1 MTASPR
7 YYLTTKDLVTIA
19 LLSALGGVLSTY
31 IGYLGNLINHMFGVP
46 FGAGQ
51 FLAGMHVLWIVLAVG
66 ITRKKGLGTV
76 TGTVKGVVELFMG
89 STHGIIIVLVSLVQ
103 GLIVDLFLF
112 SDKAKAGRSPIS
124 YGIAGAVASA
134 SNVVV
139 FQVFFFSGVP
149 LLLIAML
156 CMLAGASGIVF
167 CGWLATEMMSSLE
180 HAGIIESKQSRPAEF
195 QGTPS
200 PATKRSGVAL
210 ASLVAVIVFLGIFT
224 IGGVYYFF
232 AIYHPPGASSVEV
245 TGQVN
250 ESFKFVYSDF
260 KDQEVTINA
269 ELIGSVTHVAPKNY
283 TGIPLRL
290 VLEQAAPK
298 AGAEKVVIIGSDGYS
313 ATFRL
318 ADVLSDDKL
327 IITEEDSG
335 FRIVAANYEG
345 AYWVEMVVTIEV
357 R

>member
-1 MTASPR
+1 MTARPR

-31 IGYLGNLINHMFGVP
+31 IGYLGNLINHMLGVP

-66 ITRKKGLGTV
+66 ITRKKGVGTA
-76 TGTVKGVVELFMG
+76 TGTVKGIVELFMG
-89 STHGIIIVLVSLVQ
+89 STHGIVIVFVSIVQ

-112 SDKAKAGRSPIS
+112 SDKAKAGRNPIS

-139 FQVFFFSGVP
+139 FQAFFFSGVP

-156 CMLAGASGIVF
+156 CMLAGASGMIF
-167 CGWLATEMMSSLE
+167 CGWLAGEMLSSIE
-180 HAGIIESKQSRPAEF
+180 HAGLIESKPERPVIVPGAHYLE
-195 QGTPS
+195 
-200 PATKRSGVAL
+200 TKRSRVSL
-210 ASLVAVIVFLGIFT
+210 ASLVAVFVFLGIFT
-224 IGGVYYFF
+224 VGSVYYFY
-232 AIYHPPGASSVEV
+232 AIYHLPGAASLEV

-250 ESFKFVYSDF
+250 EPFKFVYSDF

-269 ELIGSVTHVAPKNY
+269 ELTGSVTHVGPRNY
-283 TGIPLRL
+283 TGIPLRSL
-290 VLEQAAPK
+290 IDQAAPK
-298 AGAEKVVIIGSDGYS
+298 DGAQEVLVIGSDGYT
-313 ATFRL
+313 AEFPL
-318 ADVLSDDKL
+318 ANALSDSKL
-327 IITEEDSG
+327 IITEG
-335 FRIVAANYEG
+335 TIGYRIVAANYDG
-345 AYWVEMVVTIEV
+345 AYWVEDVVTIEV